1 MADDATKKISGRFK
15 TMRDK
20 LCKIAAGGSV
30 AKKREDNDYNDGEG
44 PTSLSQLLK
53 EEKRK
58 TEDSEDD
65 DDDVEADVGAQLYEV
80 SVNVPFTKGKSDRA
94 STVAEGYIDGDD
106 HGGDSKYA
114 GSFVQTHARIDLN
127 APEFIAILN
136 WASEVCGAL
145 IPRTVASDF
154 RTVVLLED
162 NNFLSQIKSTWKNV
176 PRSVLKER
184 KETKTTGKRRA
195 RRPKLP
201 SSSSSSLSPIKKS
214 SALSRRKS
222 ARLETRNSK

>member
-1 MADDATKKISGRFK
+1 MQDSGGR
-15 TMRDK
+15 
-20 LCKIAAGGSV
+20 LGG
-30 AKKREDNDYNDGEG
+30 KEREDNDYNDGEG

-136 WASEVCGAL
+136 WASEVSRCEL
-145 IPRTVASDF
+145 NTTHRCVMILERLL
-154 RTVVLLED
+154 LLED